1 MSDDVKPLEPG
12 IHRTMLLVSMLFVA
26 VMAAMDLTIVSVALP
41 YMAGDLSATPDEITW
56 VVTLFTIGQALVIG
70 IVGHLS
76 RLLGRKRL
84 AIIAVVGFVL
94 SSAACGLSQNL
105 DMIVMF
111 RFIQGLFSG
120 PLIPISQ
127 SVLVDAY
134 PAEQRTRVL
143 AMWAMGVTAG
153 PAIGPALGGIITQGL
168 DWRWTFW
175 VNFPVGAIALLL
187 VLTFMRQTKPQNV
200 KTDWVGLGLLSI
212 FLICLQVGLDQGD
225 RLDWFSSR
233 EIVFLLIAAF
243 TAFIAFT
250 ARGVLMGEH
259 NIINL
264 RLLGD
269 TNFAACSLLMGL
281 TGVSFLA
288 FLVLAPAM
296 YVNQFGWEIVTAG
309 YTVGISAAAFM
320 LTSLIANPYMKL
332 VGRRAAVITG
342 CILTASGWYFFSRI
356 NLNASPEE
364 VIVPG
369 ALICAGIML
378 TFPVIAAQAFSA
390 IAPPLRNDAAGLFN
404 LVKTIG
410 FSFGATFVTMLVY
423 RGTQEN
429 WSRLVGFL
437 DPTRPGYSFYLQETG
452 LDDSSAET
460 GAFFVQLIQAQ
471 SSLLTYTHV
480 MEVMAVIALSGIPLT
495 YFMRTRARRPATA
508 VGRSA
513 KTAGAAA
520 S

>member
-1 MSDDVKPLEPG
+1 MSDDVQPIEPG
-12 IHRTMLLVSMLFVA
+12 FHRNMLLVSMLFVA

-41 YMAGDLSATPDEITW
+41 YMAGSLNATPDEVTW

-94 SSAACGLSQNL
+94 SSAACGLSQDL
-105 DMIVMF
+105 DTIVAF

-153 PAIGPALGGIITQGL
+153 PAIGPALGGLITQSL
-168 DWRWTFW
+168 DWRWNFW
-175 VNFPVGAIALLL
+175 VNFPIGVIALLL
-187 VLTFMRQTKPQNV
+187 VLTFLRQTQPQNV
-200 KTDWVGLGLLSI
+200 KTDWLGFSLLAI
-212 FLICLQVGLDQGD
+212 FLICLQIGLDQGD
-225 RLDWFSSR
+225 RLDWFSSH
-233 EIVFLLIAAF
+233 EIAFLFIAAF
-243 TAFIAFT
+243 TAFVAFT
-250 ARGVLMGEH
+250 VRGVLMGEH

-264 RLLGD
+264 RLLAD

-288 FLVLAPAM
+288 FLVLAPAL
-296 YVNQFGWEIVTAG
+296 YVNLFGWEIVTAG
-309 YTVGISAAAFM
+309 YAVGISAAALM
-320 LTSLIANPYMKL
+320 VASVLANPYMKL
-332 VGRRAAVITG
+332 VGKHAAVITG
-342 CILTASGWYFFSRI
+342 SILTASGWYLFSHV
-356 NLNASPEE
+356 NMNVSPAE

-369 ALICAGIML
+369 ALICTGLMF
-378 TFPVIAAQAFSA
+378 TFPIIAAQAFA
-390 IAPPLRNDAAGLFN
+390 DVAPRWRNDAAGLFN

-410 FSFGATFVTMLVY
+410 FSFGVTFVTLLVY

-437 DPTRPGYSFYLQETG
+437 DPTRPGYSYFLQETG
-452 LDDSSAET
+452 FDDASAET
-460 GAFFVQLIQAQ
+460 GALFVQIIQVQ
-471 SSLLTYTHV
+471 SSILTYTYA
-480 MEVMAVIALSGIPLT
+480 MEVLTLIALCGIPLT
-495 YFMRTRARRPATA
+495 YFMRTKASQPETP
-508 VGRSA
+508 VGSGV
-513 KTAGAAA
+513 KTANAAA
-520 S
+520 G